1 MGRSCYCRLRELYA
15 IRTPLVKHRYL
26 CNAHNDSVL
35 ATEQVPDRSSQ
46 SRTTDPDTSWIEG
59 KVVDS
64 LSALPYVR
72 SISYELYP
80 DGDWLVVI
88 RHDNDDIGDAMSNV
102 VEKTIAL
109 EKIPGIPY
117 LDSRILHV
125 RDVVHFIPKNPKNIF
140 ER

>member
-1 MGRSCYCRLRELYA
+1 M
-15 IRTPLVKHRYL
+15 
-26 CNAHNDSVL
+26 
-35 ATEQVPDRSSQ
+35 PDRSSSQ
-46 SRTTDPDTSWIEG
+46 SRAADPDESWIEG

-72 SISYELYP
+72 SISYKLDS
-80 DGDWLVVI
+80 DGDWFVVI
-88 RHDNDDIGDAMSNV
+88 RHDNDDVGAAIYSV
-102 VEKTIAL
+102 VEKTAAL

-125 RDVVHFIPKNPKNIF
+125 RDVVHFIPKDLKNIF

>member
-1 MGRSCYCRLRELYA
+1 MTRGHNFHILQ
-15 IRTPLVKHRYL
+15 TPLVKHRYL
-26 CNAHNDSVL
+26 CNAHNDLVL

-46 SRTTDPDTSWIEG
+46 SSTTDPDTSWIEG

-72 SISYELYP
+72 SISYEPYP

-88 RHDNDDIGDAMSNV
+88 RHDNDDIGDAIYKV
-102 VEKTIAL
+102 VEKTTAL

-125 RDVVHFIPKNPKNIF
+125 RDVVHFIPQNPKNIF

>member
-1 MGRSCYCRLRELYA
+1 M
-15 IRTPLVKHRYL
+15 
-26 CNAHNDSVL
+26 L